1 MNKKE
6 QQNTY
11 LLVGSR
17 IISRVGDIMFDF
29 ANNTFLSSVNVK
41 SLMLVGIYQTL
52 ENIFSV
58 IFNLFGGVLS
68 DNFQRK
74 RIIILTDILSG
85 VLCLA
90 LSFISNQQWLIYAV
104 VITNIILAFFS
115 SFSGPAYKAFTKE
128 VVEADNISKLN
139 SLLESFITVVKVVV
153 PLVSVSLYGLLGL
166 YGILRLDGITFI
178 ASGLLILFIRPILEE
193 STGKQVFSL
202 SKIFS
207 DLFEGG
213 RYLASQKEILYLV
226 ILSAIVNFFLAA
238 YNLLLPYSNQMFPRV
253 TVGLYGVF
261 LGAEAV
267 GGLIGASLSSILNKV
282 LKIKTMILYL
292 GVSGVF
298 LSLTPMVYCVFPS
311 AYMLALYPALFN
323 LFLTMFNLQFFSY
336 IQKNV
341 DNVFLGRVF
350 GIIFT
355 VAILFMPIGTM
366 TFTFLLS
373 PKNIF
378 NFVIV
383 GLSIGGISLLFYR
396 IFSKRLR

>member
-1 MNKKE
+1 M
-6 QQNTY
+6 
-11 LLVGSR
+11 
-17 IISRVGDIMFDF
+17 
-29 ANNTFLSSVNVK
+29 
-41 SLMLVGIYQTL
+41 
-52 ENIFSV
+52 
-58 IFNLFGGVLS
+58 
-68 DNFQRK
+68 
-74 RIIILTDILSG
+74 
-85 VLCLA
+85 
-90 LSFISNQQWLIYAV
+90 
-104 VITNIILAFFS
+104 
-115 SFSGPAYKAFTKE
+115 
-128 VVEADNISKLN
+128 
-139 SLLESFITVVKVVV
+139 
-153 PLVSVSLYGLLGL
+153 
-166 YGILRLDGITFI
+166 
-178 ASGLLILFIRPILEE
+178 
-193 STGKQVFSL
+193 FSL

-207 DLFEGG
+207 DLFEGE
-213 RYLASQKEILYLV
+213 YLASQKEILYLV

-238 YNLLLPYSNQMFPRV
+238 YLLLPYSNQMFPRV

-350 GIIFT
+350 GIIFVF

-373 PKNIF
+373 PATSLIYYRWF
-378 NFVIV
+378 IYRRW
-383 GLSIGGISLLFYR
+383 LLFMD
-396 IFSKRLR
+396 F

>member
-52 ENIFSV
+52 ENIISV

-178 ASGLLILFIRPILEE
+178 ALGCL
-193 STGKQVFSL
+193 FSL
-202 SKIFS
+202 FVP
-207 DLFEGG
+207 
-213 RYLASQKEILYLV
+213 YLK
-226 ILSAIVNFFLAA
+226 
-238 YNLLLPYSNQMFPRV
+238 
-253 TVGLYGVF
+253 
-261 LGAEAV
+261 
-267 GGLIGASLSSILNKV
+267 KV
-282 LKIKTMILYL
+282 LGNRCFHYRKSFQI
-292 GVSGVF
+292 F
-298 LSLTPMVYCVFPS
+298 L
-311 AYMLALYPALFN
+311 
-323 LFLTMFNLQFFSY
+323 
-336 IQKNV
+336 KEE
-341 DNVFLGRVF
+341 
-350 GIIFT
+350 GI
-355 VAILFMPIGTM
+355 
-366 TFTFLLS
+366 
-373 PKNIF
+373 
-378 NFVIV
+378 
-383 GLSIGGISLLFYR
+383 
-396 IFSKRLR
+396 

>member
-52 ENIFSV
+52 ENIISV

-85 VLCLA
+85 VLWLA

-193 STGKQVFSL
+193 SPGKQVFSL

-207 DLFEGG
+207 D
-213 RYLASQKEILYLV
+213 LASQKEILYLV

>member
-52 ENIFSV
+52 ENIISV

-153 PLVSVSLYGLLGL
+153 PLVSVS
-166 YGILRLDGITFI
+166 RLDGITFI

>member
-52 ENIFSV
+52 ENIISV

-153 PLVSVSLYGLLGL
+153 PQVSVSLYGLRGL
-166 YGILRLDGITFI
+166 YGILRLDGITF
-178 ASGLLILFIRPILEE
+178 
-193 STGKQVFSL
+193 
-202 SKIFS
+202 
-207 DLFEGG
+207 
-213 RYLASQKEILYLV
+213 
-226 ILSAIVNFFLAA
+226 
-238 YNLLLPYSNQMFPRV
+238 SNQMFPRV
-253 TVGLYGVF
+253 TVVLYGVF

-292 GVSGVF
+292 GVSCVF

>member
-1 MNKKE
+1 
-6 QQNTY
+6 
-11 LLVGSR
+11 
-17 IISRVGDIMFDF
+17 
-29 ANNTFLSSVNVK
+29 
-41 SLMLVGIYQTL
+41 
-52 ENIFSV
+52 
-58 IFNLFGGVLS
+58 
-68 DNFQRK
+68 
-74 RIIILTDILSG
+74 
-85 VLCLA
+85 
-90 LSFISNQQWLIYAV
+90 
-104 VITNIILAFFS
+104 
-115 SFSGPAYKAFTKE
+115 
-128 VVEADNISKLN
+128 
-139 SLLESFITVVKVVV
+139 
-153 PLVSVSLYGLLGL
+153 
-166 YGILRLDGITFI
+166 
-178 ASGLLILFIRPILEE
+178 
-193 STGKQVFSL
+193 VFSL

>member
-52 ENIFSV
+52 ENIISV

-336 IQKNV
+336 SIAPHSISYNYCNISKKAAILV
-341 DNVFLGRVF
+341 DNCALSASEYPVSIAAY
-350 GIIFT
+350 GI
-355 VAILFMPIGTM
+355 PC
-366 TFTFLLS
+366 
-373 PKNIF
+373 
-378 NFVIV
+378 
-383 GLSIGGISLLFYR
+383 
-396 IFSKRLR
+396 

>member
-1 MNKKE
+1 M
-6 QQNTY
+6 
-11 LLVGSR
+11 
-17 IISRVGDIMFDF
+17 
-29 ANNTFLSSVNVK
+29 
-41 SLMLVGIYQTL
+41 
-52 ENIFSV
+52 
-58 IFNLFGGVLS
+58 
-68 DNFQRK
+68 
-74 RIIILTDILSG
+74 
-85 VLCLA
+85 CLA

-153 PLVSVSLYGLLGL
+153 PLVSVSLYGLLG
-166 YGILRLDGITFI
+166 LDGITFI